1 MTGRKRDLSRLSG
14 LLTVAAEAGQ
24 PASAAPTSLAVSQLK
39 PSTVQP
45 RREFDAAR
53 IQQLADSIRE
63 RGVLQPLLVRRV
75 GDGYEIVAG
84 ERRWRAARLAGLEEV
99 PVFVRDLGEAEARH
113 LALVENL
120 QREDLNAVDEADAK
134 LGLVALQLGVT
145 PEEARS
151 RLMQML
157 REPAGEDHARV
168 DDLFRGLG
176 ESWTYF
182 AKNKL
187 RILNWPGHVLDA
199 VRAGLPFTLAGVIV
213 TAPADHQA
221 QLLEQARQGASREE
235 LRAMVKALQVDT
247 RPQRA
252 RQAKAIAR
260 MLASSRWVEG
270 LNPEEQKALD
280 RWLAA
285 VPPVLRKAIKP

>member
-24 PASAAPTSLAVSQLK
+24 AATTAPTSLPVSQLK
-39 PSTVQP
+39 PSSVQP

-63 RGVLQPLLVRRV
+63 RGVLQPLLVRPV
-75 GDGYEIVAG
+75 GKGYEIVAG
-84 ERRWRAARLAGLEEV
+84 ERRWRAARLAGLEQV
-99 PVFVRDLGEAEARH
+99 PVFVRELEEAEARH

-134 LGLVALQLGVT
+134 LSLVALQLGLT
-145 PEEARS
+145 PQEARS

-157 REPAGEDHARV
+157 REPPGEDHV
-168 DDLFRGLG
+168 QVEDLFKGLG

-182 AKNKL
+182 VKNKL
-187 RILNWPGHVLDA
+187 RILNWPGPVLDA

-213 TAPADHQA
+213 TAPMAYQQ
-221 QLLEQARQGASREE
+221 QLIEYARDGASREE
-235 LRAMVKALQVDT
+235 LRSMAKALQVDT
-247 RPQRA
+247 RPRRA
-252 RQAKAIAR
+252 QQAKAVAR
-260 MLASSRWVEG
+260 VLASARWVTG
-270 LNPEEQKALD
+270 LTADEQKSLD
-280 RWLAA
+280 KWLASAPPA
-285 VPPVLRKAIKP
+285 VRKALKG

>member
-1 MTGRKRDLSRLSG
+1 MTGRKRDLSRLNG

-24 PASAAPTSLAVSQLK
+24 AATVSPTSLAVSQLK

-53 IQQLADSIRE
+53 IQQLADSVRE
-63 RGVLQPLLVRRV
+63 RGILQPLLVRPV
-75 GDGYEIVAG
+75 NDGYEIVAG
-84 ERRWRAARLAGLEEV
+84 ERRWRAARLAGLEQV

-120 QREDLNAVDEADAK
+120 QREDLNAVDEVDAK

-168 DDLFRGLG
+168 EKLFRGLG

-187 RILNWPGHVLDA
+187 RILNWPGHVLEA

-213 TAPADHQA
+213 TAPAEHQP
-221 QLLEQARQGASREE
+221 QLIEHARQGASREE
-235 LRAMVKALQVDT
+235 LRAMVKALQVDSRSQRT
-247 RPQRA
+247 RET
-252 RQAKAIAR
+252 KAIAR
-260 MLASSRWVEG
+260 VLASRRWVEG
-270 LNPEEQKALD
+270 LTTEEQKALD
-280 RWLAA
+280 HWLAA
-285 VPPVLRKAIKP
+285 VPAVLRKALKP